1 MLKIGFNQE
10 EISTLK
16 AKTGKGCDECGNT
29 GYKGRQGIYE
39 VLKKTPEIE
48 SAILRDARADE
59 ILDVSVK
66 GGFRTMQQIGRE
78 FVKNGIIDV
87 HEYSRILTT

>member
-1 MLKIGFNQE
+1 M
-10 EISTLK
+10 
-16 AKTGKGCDECGNT
+16 
-29 GYKGRQGIYE
+29 
-39 VLKKTPEIE
+39 KKTPEIE